1 MIPNVMAEYN
11 SKNKHRIIGM
21 TPTEAK
27 KPSSH
32 VDVKTA
38 MELVARRGRRFPP
51 LVVGDTVRIL
61 KNRNPVGEKEW
72 MERFKKGEHTVESIS
87 ENFGQKF
94 YMLSNGQE
102 LIRSDIVKMKN

>member
-1 MIPNVMAEYN
+1 
-11 SKNKHRIIGM
+11 
-21 TPTEAK
+21 
-27 KPSSH
+27 
-32 VDVKTA
+32 
-38 MELVARRGRRFPP
+38 MELVARRGRRFQP

-87 ENFGQKF
+87 GNVGQKF

-102 LIRSDIVKMKN
+102 LIRSDIVKMKG